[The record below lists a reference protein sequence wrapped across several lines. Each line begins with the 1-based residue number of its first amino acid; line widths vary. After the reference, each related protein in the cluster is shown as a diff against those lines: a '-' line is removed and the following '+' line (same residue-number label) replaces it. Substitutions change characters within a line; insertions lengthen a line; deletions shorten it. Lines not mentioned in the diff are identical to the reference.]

1 MRMTWLRVVV
11 GVVAVLALAA
21 CGQVDPGERA
31 TFVTW
36 GTMDQKCYGQGL
48 YWYNPIST
56 NMDVVDTQV
65 QAFEAKNLAAATRDL
80 QEVHAT
86 VVVNYALDP
95 DACHKLLAEV
105 GHAYREKVL
114 YPALQDALKAG
125 TAHFAIGEIIKERAK
140 LREEVTK
147 ALQARVSPFYIRVN
161 DNGVNLTNFDVSKA
175 YMGAVEQKQIA
186 EQNVITS
193 TRNAEGAK
201 AQAVGIADAARE
213 AAKGAA
219 DARRVEAQATA
230 DALRIEAAARADYNA
245 RISASLTPILIQNRA
260 IDAWSAGGSQVPQ
273 IVAGQGGLLL
283 QVPMPQP
290 AAKPKE

>member
-1 MRMTWLRVVV
+1 MRKTWLLF
-11 GVVAVLALAA
+11 AVLTLAA

-31 TFVTW
+31 VFVTW
-36 GTMDQKCYGQGL
+36 GQMDQKCYSQGF
-48 YWYNPIST
+48 YWYNPFST
-56 NMDVVDTQV
+56 DMDLVDVQV

-86 VVVNYALDP
+86 VVVNYSLDP
-95 DACHKLLAEV
+95 DSCHKLLTEV
-105 GHAYREKVL
+105 GHTYREKVL

-147 ALQARVSPFYIRVN
+147 ALQARVSAFYIQVA

-186 EQNVITS
+186 EQNVITA
-193 TRNAEGAK
+193 TRNAESAK
-201 AQAVGIADAARE
+201 AEAVGQADAARE

-219 DARRVEAQATA
+219 DATRAAAQATA
-230 DALRIEAAARADYNA
+230 DALRIEAAARADYNV
-245 RISASLTPILIQNRA
+245 RISASLTPILVQNRA
-260 IDAWSAGGSQVPQ
+260 IDAWRDGGSQVPQ
-273 IVAGQGGLLL
+273 IVAGPGAGLLL
-283 QVPMPQP
+283 QIPVPGAGATPE
-290 AAKPKE
+290 K